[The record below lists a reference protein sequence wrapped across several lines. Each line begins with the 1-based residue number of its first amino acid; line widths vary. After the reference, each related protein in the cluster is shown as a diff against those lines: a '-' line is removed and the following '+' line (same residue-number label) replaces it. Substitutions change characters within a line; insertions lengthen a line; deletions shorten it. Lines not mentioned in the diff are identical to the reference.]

1 MLDST
6 QPHDVFSGK
15 DDLYRLLRET
25 RAAVNLLSDRMT
37 NIELFLAGEGGSIN
51 TVSEDEIEQGSAMSN
66 TKGNSGMVPNR
77 VGKKKRK

>member
-15 DDLYRLLRET
+15 DDLYRLIRET

-37 NIELFLAGEGGSIN
+37 NIELFLAGEGGSVN
-51 TVSEDEIEQGSAMSN
+51 TVSEDDMAN
-66 TKGNSGMVPNR
+66 TSGNSGMRPSVSG
-77 VGKKKRK
+77 GKGRKRK

>member
-37 NIELFLAGEGGSIN
+37 NIELFLAQEGGSVN
-51 TVSEDEIEQGSAMSN
+51 TVSEDDMAN
-66 TKGNSGMVPNR
+66 TSGNSGMRPSVSG
-77 VGKKKRK
+77 GKGRKRK

>member
-37 NIELFLAGEGGSIN
+37 NIELFLAGEGGSVN
-51 TVSEDEIEQGSAMSN
+51 TVSEDDMAN
-66 TKGNSGMVPNR
+66 TSGNSGMRPSVSG
-77 VGKKKRK
+77 GKGRKRK